1 MDEGHEMAIQKKEM
15 KMNIKLMKNILNLPT
30 KQMQIKMRH
39 HFLLSKWQILK
50 RMIIPSVGEGVGW
63 GKGHSQTLLV
73 GV

>member
-1 MDEGHEMAIQKKEM
+1 MNEGHKMVIRKRMQ
-15 KMNIKLMKNILNLPT
+15 MNIKLMKKILNLPI
-30 KQMQIKMRH
+30 KQMQIKMTH

-63 GKGHSQTLLV
+63 DKGHSQTLLV

>member
-1 MDEGHEMAIQKKEM
+1 MDEGHEMVIKKEKQM
-15 KMNIKLMKNILNLPT
+15 ITKLKKKKLNLPI

-63 GKGHSQTLLV
+63 DKGHSQTLLV

>member
-1 MDEGHEMAIQKKEM
+1 
-15 KMNIKLMKNILNLPT
+15 MKNILNLPT

>member
-39 HFLLSKWQILK
+39 HFFTIKMANIKKNNNTQCW
-50 RMIIPSVGEGVGW
+50 
-63 GKGHSQTLLV
+63 
-73 GV
+73 